1 MAFSVEITSVGRPK
15 APFRPLL
22 EEYEARAAN
31 YFDFSADEVR
41 EESSRHA
48 GGAEGV
54 MAAEGERLLA
64 RLRDGER
71 LVAVTRRGERW
82 KSERFARYLQELQE
96 LGSGGVRFVIGGAFG
111 LAAPVLGRS
120 ERQLA
125 LSAFTLPHDLA
136 RLVLTEQ
143 IYRAGSI
150 LRGEPYHKSNLNLG
164 G

>member
-1 MAFSVEITSVGRPK
+1 MAFTVAVTSVGKPK
-15 APFRPLL
+15 ALFRPLI
-22 EEYEARAAN
+22 EEYEARSAN

-48 GGAEGV
+48 RDAQRV
-54 MAAEGERLLA
+54 LTAEGERLLA

-71 LVAVTRRGERW
+71 LVAVTRAGKRW
-82 KSERFARYLQELQE
+82 KSERFARYLKELQD
-96 LGSGGVRFVIGGAFG
+96 LGAAGARFVIGGAFG
-111 LAAPVLGRS
+111 LAASVLGRS
-120 ERQLA
+120 EQQLS

-150 LRGEPYHKSNLNLG
+150 LRGEPYHKSNLNLSG
-164 G
+164 